1 MWHRLLPLLY
11 WVPGVTIVF
20 LFLLTSHEL
29 KTNDKFED
37 LLLKQRF
44 RRVNVVVA
52 SLVKDSPRNWLFC
65 CGGVGNE
72 EWRTRDENEALT
84 RRNAIFLVCALSQL
98 RRLFGRSPDK
108 TANYTGWM
116 KYFLSIIFLFL
127 VLEFWTP
134 ASVILIAKH
143 VGTQPSMNRIEHQRA
158 LAQNILLLVLW
169 GNQPSHATKLRCCF
183 ALSGTSIFLSRHWFW
198 KPFKGLWQN
207 HFSLLCFASS

>member
-1 MWHRLLPLLY
+1 M
-11 WVPGVTIVF
+11 F

-37 LLLKQRF
+37 LLLKQHF

-65 CGGVGNE
+65 WGGVRNE

-108 TANYTGWM
+108 TANYTG
-116 KYFLSIIFLFL
+116 
-127 VLEFWTP
+127 
-134 ASVILIAKH
+134 
-143 VGTQPSMNRIEHQRA
+143 
-158 LAQNILLLVLW
+158 
-169 GNQPSHATKLRCCF
+169 
-183 ALSGTSIFLSRHWFW
+183 
-198 KPFKGLWQN
+198 
-207 HFSLLCFASS
+207 